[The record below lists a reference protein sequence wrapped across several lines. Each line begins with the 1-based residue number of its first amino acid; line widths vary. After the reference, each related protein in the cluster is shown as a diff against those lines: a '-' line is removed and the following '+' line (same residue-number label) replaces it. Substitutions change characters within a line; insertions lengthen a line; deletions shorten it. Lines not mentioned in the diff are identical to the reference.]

1 MNKLVILCAA
11 GMLLGFSVPS
21 FAADDATVELYAV
34 SQLTAVSTNS
44 VQTMSDQQLNAV
56 EGMSYRRHHDCGC
69 GNSSQSVRITQSNW
83 MDQANLNVGGHRGG
97 GYVDQ
102 VNEARQS
109 NYVLV
114 R

>member
-1 MNKLVILCAA
+1 MNKLIVLCAA
-11 GMLLGFSVPS
+11 WMALGFGIPS

-34 SQLTAVSTNS
+34 SQLTTMNS
-44 VQTMSDQQLNAV
+44 DSLQTMSDQQLKSV
-56 EGMSYRRHHDCGC
+56 EGMSYTRHHDCGC
-69 GNSSQSVRITQSNW
+69 GNSSHVRISQSNW

-102 VNEARQS
+102 VNEAKQS
-109 NYVLV
+109 NFVLV